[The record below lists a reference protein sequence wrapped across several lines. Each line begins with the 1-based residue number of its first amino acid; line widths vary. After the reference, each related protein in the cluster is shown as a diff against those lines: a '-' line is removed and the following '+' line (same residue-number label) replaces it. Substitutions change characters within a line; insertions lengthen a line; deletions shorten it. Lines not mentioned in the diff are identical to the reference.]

1 VSTQNR
7 KVYGFEVEGLGNAAL
22 HLGGYQFRVAT
33 DGAVFDGTKAYS
45 RSLAEFP
52 KKISTTCEP
61 LQGHT
66 RISTMEMRV
75 DRLDLGDINPA
86 TRHGHM
92 LLEYFWRARVQPIG
106 YIGSTI
112 AVGDTSF
119 VVKMSVGEPLPV
131 VGDLLYIGREV
142 MYVSAVGGTA
152 DLATVTVTRGILATD
167 AQVHET
173 DDGEVFLQNPLRID
187 RRVTLYEYD
196 THAGT
201 ETVRWRG
208 VVEAVELDDM
218 TSVLTIKCIDILG
231 WLAKRKCGR
240 DRFEGTA
247 RVRRSIFSGIPE
259 PILWGEVIENG
270 PRLYDYRPQYCAVDD
285 GYLPGSARNGDL
297 GVSNLAYAVEID
309 GVAVG
314 VPANPATQ
322 DPNFS
327 FLWRW
332 GVRGGG
338 MLEVSGAR
346 VDADPG
352 TKDVKAVEVIPLDA
366 DSPLAWCRDSNEAL
380 TDHPALVALNVLV
393 STGTT
398 LRDGDHTAGDNGL
411 YDWLPGRWGAGIPAA
426 WVDMAAFEDLAQ
438 GYPTQGARG
447 RAGYLGGGE
456 LKSYTDVIADLLQA
470 IGAYFYLTTDGK
482 ISARLLADP
491 GPGSTDATLDASA
504 LSGAA
509 NEGDAQG
516 VENVTPVVE
525 IEIETA
531 QRGPGGK
538 AAYVVSGQV
547 MGQRNLTRYKYRAKT
562 DKIESAKIYGDPV
575 THSLTLDEQE
585 VVASLFRQ
593 RYRYT
598 QDVLPRYRVTTAVG
612 TPQIAAGQWVT
623 LSHPYLYDGRTM
635 RRGIEGARCLVLEAG
650 WSPETDQTELVVV
663 DWSPASRA
671 TTTLAPAWRVG
682 TVTSG
687 VVFEL
692 EADYFSPND
701 LAYMLL
707 GSSAKLMLWTR
718 DGQLRSTHGGAWA
731 YSLVGTTLYLDD
743 YFQDD
748 KGDTDPQEG
757 DIIRLAPYD
766 DAVDDWKDVPYTW
779 LADSAGK
786 LGAADDD
793 GSRWDV

>member
-1 VSTQNR
+1 MSTINR
-7 KVYGFEVEGLGNAAL
+7 KIFGFEIEGLGNAAI
-22 HLGGYQFRVAT
+22 HLAGYRFRVGT
-33 DGAVFDGTKAYS
+33 DAIVSGDLAYS
-45 RSLAEFP
+45 RSLSEWP
-52 KKISTTCEP
+52 RKISTTVEV
-61 LQGHT
+61 LDGHT
-66 RISTMEMRV
+66 KISTMEMRV

-112 AVGDTSF
+112 AVGDSSF
-119 VVKMSVGEPLPV
+119 AIKMSVGEPLPV

-173 DDGEVFLQNPLRID
+173 DDGEVFLQNPLRRD
-187 RRVTLYEYD
+187 RRVTLYEYNHSTD
-196 THAGT
+196 TEVAI
-201 ETVRWRG
+201 WRG
-208 VVEAVELDDM
+208 FVEDIDLDDM
-218 TSVLTIKCIDILG
+218 TSVLVVKCMDLIG
-231 WLAKRKCGR
+231 ALAKRKCGR

-247 RVRRSIFSGIPE
+247 RVRRSNFSGIPE
-259 PILWGEVIENG
+259 PVLWGDVIENG
-270 PRLYDYRPQYCAVDD
+270 PRLYDYRPQYCAVAD
-285 GYLPGSARNGDL
+285 GYLPGSARNEALD
-297 GVSNLAYAVEID
+297 VSNLAYCVEID
-309 GVAVG
+309 GKAVG
-314 VPANPATQ
+314 VPANAAQQ
-322 DPNFS
+322 DPNFGY
-327 FLWRW
+327 LWRW
-332 GVRGGG
+332 GTRSGG
-338 MLEVSGAR
+338 MLEISGER

-352 TKDVKAVEVIPLDA
+352 TKDVKAVEIIPLDA
-366 DSPLAWCRDSNEAL
+366 NSPLAWCRDANEAL

-398 LRDGDHTAGDNGL
+398 QRDGDHIAGDNGL
-411 YDWLPGRWGAGIPAA
+411 YDWLPGRWGAGIPVA
-426 WVDMAAFEDLAQ
+426 WVDVAAFEDLAQ
-438 GYPTQGARG
+438 GYPTQGARA

-456 LKSYTDVIADLLQA
+456 LKSYTDVVADLLQS
-470 IGAYFYLTTDGK
+470 IGAYFYLTPDAK

-491 GPGSTDATLDASA
+491 GPGLTEHTLDASTI
-504 LSGAA
+504 SGAE
-509 NEGDAQG
+509 NDGDSQTLEA
-516 VENVTPVVE
+516 VAPVVE

-547 MGQRNLTRYKYRAKT
+547 MGQRNLTRYKFRAKT
-562 DKIESAKIYGDPV
+562 DKIESAKFYGDPV

-598 QDVLPRYRVTTAVG
+598 QDALPRYRITTAVG
-612 TPQIAAGQWVT
+612 TPQITAGQWVT
-623 LSHPYLYDGRTM
+623 VTHPYLYDGQTM
-635 RRGIEGARCLVLEAG
+635 RRGITGARCLVLEAG
-650 WSPETDQTELVVV
+650 WSPKTDQTEIVVV